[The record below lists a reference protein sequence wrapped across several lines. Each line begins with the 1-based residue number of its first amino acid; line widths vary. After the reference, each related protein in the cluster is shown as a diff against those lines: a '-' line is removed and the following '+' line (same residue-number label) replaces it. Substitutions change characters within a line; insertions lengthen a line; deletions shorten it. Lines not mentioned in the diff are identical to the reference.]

1 MLVTVAPAST
11 KTGTAVIRS
20 LLAAAADSD
29 IKVHAIY
36 RNIAKAPAEFTSR
49 QNFKA
54 VQGDIADESSLNFKG
69 SDAVVAIAPPVFEGG
84 DIVAI
89 AKERAENV
97 KNAIEKSGTVKKVV
111 LLSSV
116 GAQFSS
122 GVVRFPSSYT
132 TWCCSSS
139 VQVHIPC
146 LTRVLYTGRNQDK

>member
-1 MLVTVAPAST
+1 MLITVAPAST

-20 LLAAAADSD
+20 LLAAATDS
-29 IKVHAIY
+29 KVKIQAVY
-36 RNIAKAPAEFTSR
+36 RDTAKAPAEFTSLP
-49 QNFKA
+49 NFKA
-54 VQGDIADESSLNFKG
+54 VQGDIADASSLNFKG
-69 SDAVVAIAPPVFEGG
+69 SDAVVAITPPVFESG

-89 AKERAENV
+89 TKERSENV

-122 GVVRFPSSYT
+122 GVVRLPPYST

-139 VQVHIPC
+139 VWG
-146 LTRVLYTGRNQDK
+146 LTCHV